1 MWDEYAD
8 GFSVFTIR
16 NMLRLLQI
24 KVYLLLSLQSI
35 TTRSSKK
42 VTFEFHNHRQRRF
55 LLETLLVETSLTVVM
70 KFVGQEPDM
79 ETIKSTI
86 GIVLIFG
93 MGYAA
98 LVAF

>member
-1 MWDEYAD
+1 
-8 GFSVFTIR
+8 
-16 NMLRLLQI
+16 ML
-24 KVYLLLSLQSI
+24 
-35 TTRSSKK
+35 
-42 VTFEFHNHRQRRF
+42 
-55 LLETLLVETSLTVVM
+55 TLGLVEAPSKSDASIIVSALFVPVVVTLTVVM
-70 KFVGQEPDM
+70 KFVGQELNM